1 MAKNP
6 NPFSKLM
13 LNIEKMQ
20 ELIELWCES
29 NFDEKVTVT
38 RDDIPKRV
46 RFYVEK
52 RAQLD
57 FIECS
62 EGRYTI
68 YCDIGPNPSL
78 SKEIANYLLSQIK
91 NPLKDSPYANG
102 FSTKMSEE
110 EFDAVIGL
118 LISDGNSIEN
128 SSEVNEPGK
137 ACYKLFRMKGIRG
150 DHVTLKY
157 FCNTKRLQVQG
168 KPLYLFQ
175 DVLSLIAES
184 IEDTDSV
191 VDNHLEMCNLSIK
204 KDDIYDEMKKVLG
217 EGLFNFFPISH
228 RAILA
233 SPFIQFRVTIDMPD
247 YSCLVFPA
255 YRAYEGFLRKVFT
268 KNGLDC
274 MGKDKNIGE
283 FFLVKSGTTIEMKP
297 MYSTSLTEDVENTLK
312 SLYKYYYLNRHAYG
326 HASGNDQFTAV
337 ISKRNDAYD
346 KFMEVINYIKK
357 GYTIV

>member
-1 MAKNP
+1 MAK

-29 NFDEKVTVT
+29 NFGEKVTVT

-68 YCDIGPNPSL
+68 YYNIGPDPSV
-78 SKEIANYLLSQIK
+78 SQKIAEYLLSQIA

-102 FSTKMSEE
+102 FSIIIPEK
-110 EFDAVIGL
+110 EFEAVIGL
-118 LISDGNSIEN
+118 LNSDGNSIEN
-128 SSEVNEPGK
+128 FSEVDEPK
-137 ACYKLFRMKGIRG
+137 KPKYKLYRIKGVRG
-150 DHVTLKY
+150 DYVTLKY
-157 FCNTKRLQVQG
+157 FGNTERLQIQG

-175 DVLSLIAES
+175 DILLLVADFIKDKDSL
-184 IEDTDSV
+184 

-204 KDDIYDEMKKVLG
+204 KEDVYEEMKSVLG
-217 EGLFNFFPISH
+217 EDLFNFFPLTH

-233 SPFIQFRVTIDMPD
+233 SSFIQFKVVVDLPD

-274 MGKDKNIGE
+274 MGKDINIGE
-283 FFLVKSGTTIEMKP
+283 FFFVKNENHIVMQQN
-297 MYSTSLTEDVENTLK
+297 YSASLTEEVSSILR
-312 SLYKYYYLNRHAYG
+312 SLYAYYYKNRHAYG
-326 HASGNDQFTAV
+326 HASGNDQDTQI
-337 ISKRNDAYD
+337 ISKRDVAYD
-346 KFMEVINYIKK
+346 KFTEVINYIKK